1 MSASNHEVISRAA
14 RASLGKYTKSITPPS
29 DRAKIRSLR
38 AERYELLSAARA
50 LFLYEGK
57 RQGLE
62 HPQNFHRTAKCSW
75 VTVAGSVDLY
85 VSKEHRRAFYKGLM
99 LCGSVWACPTCAAKV
114 QERRREE
121 IAQAIKW
128 AYEQG
133 LQPVMVTLTFPHY
146 QWNKLEDLI
155 KQQADALQKMR
166 AGAPWKR
173 FKESVGYRGL
183 IRSLELTFSE
193 KNSWHP
199 HTHELWFVDSN
210 VDADEM
216 AVRVTE
222 RWKSSCARAGLLD
235 LDNLDQVRA
244 FEAHAVDV
252 KGWCDASDYLAKH
265 DDSKNWGVDRE
276 IAKGSTKQGK
286 ASGIHPFGLLALAA
300 QGDKKAGARFLEY
313 ASVMRGKRQL
323 FWSRGL
329 KALTGV
335 EDKTDEELAEEE
347 RDEADFLGGLD
358 LMDWRRIREAGKRAE
373 VLDAAET
380 GGWPAVQAILRSISP
395 VLLPSGDP
403 SVKVS
408 AMVPEPLSAGFS
420 DQPSARLDCETLSE
434 PSLADPPE
442 RQLSLV
448 PE

>member
-1 MSASNHEVISRAA
+1 MSASNHEVISRPA
-14 RASLGKYTKSITPPS
+14 RADSGSTRNLLPPPA
-29 DRAKIRSLR
+29 DRAKIRSIR
-38 AERYELLSAARA
+38 AERYELLSAARG

-57 RQGLE
+57 KQGLE
-62 HPQNFHRTAKCSW
+62 HPHNFHRTAKCNW
-75 VTVAGSVDLY
+75 ITVAGSVGLH
-85 VSKEHRRAFYKGLM
+85 VSCEHHSAFYSGLM
-99 LCGSVWACPTCAAKV
+99 KCGSVWACPTCAAKV

-146 QWNKLEDLI
+146 HWNKLEDLI

-210 VDADEM
+210 VDAVDM
-216 AVRVTE
+216 ATRVTE

-252 KGWCDASDYLAKH
+252 KGWCDASDYLAKQ
-265 DDSKNWGVDRE
+265 DDSRHWGVDRE
-276 IAKGSTKQGK
+276 IAKGSTKAGK
-286 ASGIHPFGLLALAA
+286 ASGMHPFGLLALAA
-300 QGDKKAGARFLEY
+300 QGDKKAGSRFLEY
-313 ASVMRGKRQL
+313 ATVMKGKRQL
-323 FWSRGL
+323 YWSRGL

-335 EDKTDEELAEEE
+335 EDKTDEELADEE
-347 RDEADFLGGLD
+347 RDEADMLGMLD
-358 LMDWRRIREAGKRAE
+358 LSDWKLIREAGKRAQ
-373 VLDAAET
+373 VLNAVET
-380 GGWPAVQAILRSISP
+380 GGWPAVQAILQSIIQRRTLSSAPIASALP
-395 VLLPSGDP
+395 VVSELLPTVL
-403 SVKVS
+403 SVS
-408 AMVPEPLSAGFS
+408 QSAGP
-420 DQPSARLDCETLSE
+420 DPCKPHETFQAE
-434 PSLADPPE
+434 YQE
-442 RQLSLV
+442 HQLSLV